1 MIGSF
6 AVAAMMIGASVGGKL
21 ISLGRQKVLILSSLI
36 GICGTTS
43 TLFINLPLILAGRSL
58 YGFSCGL
65 IAVAMPRMM
74 EEVLPP
80 YLVSFYGGLYSF
92 SFSIATII
100 AYLLALG
107 LPQDK
112 LDDGNKNTL

>member
-1 MIGSF
+1 
-6 AVAAMMIGASVGGKL
+6 
-21 ISLGRQKVLILSSLI
+21 
-36 GICGTTS
+36 
-43 TLFINLPLILAGRSL
+43 
-58 YGFSCGL
+58 
-65 IAVAMPRMM
+65 M

-80 YLVSFYGGLYSF
+80 NLISFYGGLYSF

-112 LDDGNKNTL
+112 LDDGTKNT

>member
-1 MIGSF
+1 M
-6 AVAAMMIGASVGGKL
+6 L
-21 ISLGRQKVLILSSLI
+21 TLSSII
-36 GICGTTS
+36 GICGS
-43 TLFINLPLILAGRSL
+43 VLTLFINLPMILAGRLL
-58 YGFSCGL
+58 YGYSCGL
-65 IAVAMPRMM
+65 IAVAMPRFM

-107 LPQDK
+107 LP
-112 LDDGNKNTL
+112 